1 MFGMISKKTYRK
13 IATRLDNA
21 LVELEDMKRVKE
33 SLKEDLADREKEVV
47 ELTYRENLN
56 EKEKLELKNAIHNLL
71 EQVNEL
77 NVKLAKKSKR
87 GRKPK
92 KVEEAR

>member
-1 MFGMISKKTYRK
+1 MFGMISKKAYRR
-13 IATRLDNA
+13 IALRLDNA

-47 ELTYRENLN
+47 ELTYRENMN
-56 EKEKLELKNAIHNLL
+56 AKQILELNNIIHKLL
-71 EQVNEL
+71 EEKNEL
-77 NVKLAKKSKR
+77 NTKLAEKSKR

-92 KVEEAR
+92 KVEEVK